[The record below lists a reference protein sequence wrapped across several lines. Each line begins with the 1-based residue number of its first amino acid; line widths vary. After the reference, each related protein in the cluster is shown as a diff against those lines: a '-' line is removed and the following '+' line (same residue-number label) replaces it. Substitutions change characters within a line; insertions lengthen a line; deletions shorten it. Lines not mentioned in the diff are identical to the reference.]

1 MRIWFFVLSN
11 GMFSSPIVPIG
22 PTTNDVHFDQ
32 SSSTMVNS
40 RISIEI
46 FFIRFSSIDGSIYGW
61 SWI

>member
-1 MRIWFFVLSN
+1 
-11 GMFSSPIVPIG
+11 MFSSPIVPIG